1 MPHTVVTLRRCALPV
16 VAALAL
22 LVAGCPG
29 RNAPPEPNAPPRV
42 LRVCADPNNLP
53 FSNMREEGLENRLAR
68 VLADDLHAT
77 VRYTWWA
84 QRRGFV
90 RHTLGAGA
98 CDVIMGVPAG
108 FDPVLTTRPYYR
120 SSYAFVTRA
129 DRHLPITSFDDPRLR
144 RLRIGVHVI
153 GDDYANPPPAHA
165 LASRGLITNVV
176 GYSLYGDYAQPDP
189 PARLLDAVAR
199 GDIDVALAWGP
210 LAGAYRRHAPTP
222 LTVTAVEAPRDLA
235 SLPFTYAI
243 AIGVR
248 RADKGLRDQLD
259 AALERRA
266 ADVTRLLD
274 EFGIPR
280 VS

>member
-235 SLPFTYAI
+235 FLPFTYAI

-248 RADKGLRDQLD
+248 RADKGLRDQID